1 MDNASLTCDGDMTM
15 PITWRN
21 VDAPNFSGVG
31 DSIRTFGNMIGNAT
45 GGLSDALGNFQ
56 NAARQDAGNA
66 VMMNAMR
73 YQDPTEYRNALASGA
88 LFNGVDPTLVGQRTL
103 QSLDE
108 RAGTLLTQEGQQGT
122 NDYNAYRFGRL
133 QNTDAAMDAAS
144 PAIRQLSEAYQTGD
158 PTRIN
163 AALSSTRDALSALPA
178 DQQLEMLGRLQGQG
192 GQALNQ
198 QRTRF
203 DTGVAMRNDADT
215 QAAIGVMSQITRGAE
230 NPNDA
235 RLLAEAYSKQ
245 LSPTA
250 QARLQSMLAQSYP
263 GVYGNGVGAS
273 AQGTAGTKQ
282 GSPYDTTYGFTPT
295 TTPITQMSV
304 GEVVQ
309 HQDGMKTNLGA
320 SPVGAYQINQATL
333 KDFAPKV
340 LGSDWQ
346 NQPMSAE
353 NQEKL
358 GKAIFE
364 ARKNGNL
371 KDTWAA
377 LPNAAPGAYKDMTWE
392 QVKPIIAQ
400 AEVGADPLAL
410 IQSAQG
416 DTAVSTLASGMIG
429 SRSMQDN
436 RGSLNTDFLG
446 SLNDNSPVTDVADK
460 LLEGDFKGADKRWV
474 VARLNDI
481 SQRGNMSPALAA
493 AVMRRATTNVPEGP
507 IGRTVDALNPF
518 ITNEAGNGLR
528 LNDRQVDQLIEGV
541 NRGEPLEG
549 SVRNLGRAQAA
560 QNIQGAQ
567 TDYDNAVAALS
578 NTQNKIATGQTGLVA
593 LLPSRQEAV
602 KKAAAMLQAA
612 QGQVQADPANLAP
625 RGFQSQSSVDRARA
639 NEDEARARRYRQL
652 AEGAPGYMQPR

>member
-1 MDNASLTCDGDMTM
+1 MAQ
-15 PITWRN
+15 ITWRN

-31 DSIRTFGNMIGNAT
+31 ESIRTFGNMIGNAT

-73 YQDPTEYRNALASGA
+73 FQDPTEYRNALASGA
-88 LFNGVDPTLVGQRTL
+88 LFQGVDPTLVSQRTL
-103 QSLDE
+103 QGLDE
-108 RAGTLLTQEGQQGT
+108 RAGTLLNQEGQAGT
-122 NDYNAYRFGRL
+122 NAFNQYRFGRL
-133 QNTDAAMDAAS
+133 QDTDAAMDAAS
-144 PAIRQLSEAYQTGD
+144 PAVRQLSLAYQSGD
-158 PTRIN
+158 PKQIQ
-163 AALSSTRDALSALPA
+163 AAQQQVGDALSSLPA
-178 DQQLEMLGRLQGQG
+178 DEQLRMQGILQGQG
-192 GQALNQ
+192 GQAINQ
-198 QRTRF
+198 QQSRF
-203 DTGVAMRNDADT
+203 NLGTSMRDDADQ

-235 RLLAEAYSKQ
+235 RILAEAYSKQ

-250 QARLQSMLAQSYP
+250 QARLQGMLAQAYP
-263 GVYGNGVGAS
+263 GVYGNGVGAPS
-273 AQGTAGTKQ
+273 APGTAGTRQ
-282 GSPYDTTYGFTPT
+282 GSPYDTTFGFTATP
-295 TTPITQMSV
+295 TPITQMKIGDV
-304 GEVVQ
+304 IK

-320 SPVGAYQINQATL
+320 SPVGAFQINQATL
-333 KDFAPKV
+333 QDFAPKV

-346 NQPMSAE
+346 NQPLSAE
-353 NQEKL
+353 NQDKL

-377 LPNAAPGAYKDMTWE
+377 LPNATPGAYKDMTWE
-392 QVKPIIAQ
+392 QVKPVIAQ
-400 AEVGADPLAL
+400 AEVGADPLAMVTA
-410 IQSAQG
+410 AQG
-416 DTAVSTLASGMIG
+416 NQAVSTLASGMIG

-446 SLNDNSPVTDVADK
+446 SLNDDSPVGEVADK
-460 LLEGDFKGADKRWV
+460 LLQGDFKGADKQWV

-493 AVMRRATTNVPEGP
+493 AVMRRATTNVPEGF
-507 IGRTVDALNPF
+507 ISRGVDALNPF

-549 SVRNLGRAQAA
+549 SVRNLGRAQAI

-567 TDYDNAVAALS
+567 TAYDAAVAALT
-578 NTQNKIATGQTGLVA
+578 NTQNKIATGQSGLVA
-593 LLPSRQEAV
+593 LLPARQAAV
-602 KKAAAMLQAA
+602 QKAAAMLQAA
-612 QGQVQADPANLAP
+612 QGQVQADPVNLAP
-625 RGFQSQSSVDRARA
+625 RGFQSEASVNRARA

-652 AEGAPGYMQPR
+652 AEGTPAYMQPR